1 MEKTE
6 SRPQIAFFKKVSRLE
21 EKKSFYESGT
31 KKVLQTEAIW
41 QFQSRFN
48 DFGSILEKKTR
59 KFDACLID
67 NRREITAN
75 GDQSQ
80 VGGAGIG

>member
-1 MEKTE
+1 M
-6 SRPQIAFFKKVSRLE
+6 KVE
-21 EKKSFYESGT
+21 Q

-41 QFQSRFN
+41 QFRSRFN
-48 DFGSILEKKTR
+48 DFGSILEEKKR
-59 KFDACLID
+59 EKFDANVID

-75 GDQSQ
+75 GNQSQ

>member
-1 MEKTE
+1 M
-6 SRPQIAFFKKVSRLE
+6 SGLE
-21 EKKSFYESGT
+21 EKNHFMKVEQ

-59 KFDACLID
+59 KFDAYVID
-67 NRREITAN
+67 NRREITPN
-75 GDQSQ
+75 GNQSQ